1 LVYIGKHEIQPL
13 AWYKTGNFRESLER
27 EHLKD
32 DIRGNSLRLDTKVSE
47 ASDNFVVGQRHLLS
61 LSRSLLHRLKILVLY
76 EAMVV
81 ADVATDA
88 LIQKPIREEFRELH
102 SLGEFKD
109 HEQGRNSCWGLTEI

>member
-1 LVYIGKHEIQPL
+1 
-13 AWYKTGNFRESLER
+13 LER

-47 ASDNFVVGQRHLLS
+47 ASDNFIVGQCHLLS
-61 LSRSLLHRLKILVLY
+61 LSRSLHQRLKILVLY

-81 ADVATDA
+81 VDVAMDA

-102 SLGEFKD
+102 SVGEFKN
-109 HEQGRNSCWGLTEI
+109 HEQGISSCWY